1 MKVALLLL
9 TVVTLTSCATIN
21 AADCQNAYEVGF
33 RDAIFGLQRQEGVYV
48 PVCSQ
53 IGAQL
58 NMARYVEGWQ
68 EGKYE
73 FDRRKAHGGVD

>member
-21 AADCQNAYEVGF
+21 TTDCQNAYDVGF
-33 RDAIFGLQRQEGVYV
+33 RDAIFGLQPQEAVYA
-48 PVCSQ
+48 PVCTKN
-53 IGAQL
+53 GVQL
-58 NMARYVEGWQ
+58 DGARYALGWQ

-73 FDRRKAHGGVD
+73 FDSRKAHGGVD